1 MGRQVKRSSQFYRKK
16 KKIKLSHFKIAS
28 YFYITLNIRDSIYK
42 ILKERKFKIRIVYMY
57 KFFTN
62 NNFRVQNWKDIILL
76 IPFLATNKGQI
87 EWIKKFGEKIEG
99 DWIYLTIPLKLGQM
113 WVRVAHI
120 LQLKNWKEKRERNQK
135 KE

>member
-1 MGRQVKRSSQFYRKK
+1 
-16 KKIKLSHFKIAS
+16 
-28 YFYITLNIRDSIYK
+28 
-42 ILKERKFKIRIVYMY
+42 MY